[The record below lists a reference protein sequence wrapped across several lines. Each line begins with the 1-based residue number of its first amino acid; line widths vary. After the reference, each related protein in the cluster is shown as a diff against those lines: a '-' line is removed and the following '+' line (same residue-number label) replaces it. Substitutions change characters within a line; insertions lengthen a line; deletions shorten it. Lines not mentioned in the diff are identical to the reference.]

1 MEEFLQ
7 NVVKFFNSKK
17 KKKDLIKTLRNK
29 FAYLNASLI
38 SERTLHVE
46 LAEDNKE
53 EEGEENEKEDGEKEG
68 EEEAKDLVYLPIPI
82 NFKRTILGSI
92 ALLCELL

>member
-1 MEEFLQ
+1 M
-7 NVVKFFNSKK
+7 
-17 KKKDLIKTLRNK
+17 IKTLRNK

-53 EEGEENEKEDGEKEG
+53 EEGEENENEEGEEEG
-68 EEEAKDLVYLPIPI
+68 EEEAKDLVYLPTPI
-82 NFKRTILGSI
+82 NFKRTILGII